1 MARRNSSR
9 RVSSMTA
16 NNTVDDIEEIF
27 KRNQRLS
34 NVLAKEKEGLDAKS
48 KDKSFKKDLENAK
61 LLSDYKDLLNKK
73 EQDKYYDRERE
84 LIAEAKKALSEAHI
98 NAVKESGKLQEQF
111 ATATKEKLK
120 DTFSY
125 ENVSKG
131 LTSLMSDLDKRMDDY
146 LNKQQ
151 AIAAHLTGS
160 NDSLDNITDKMS
172 ILSSTSLVEQK
183 AVYNNLYKL
192 ITSGIVA
199 NAEQKAFLQT
209 LTDDIDLVFN
219 ATDGTLV
226 RLINLQQT
234 DLTSNRVAI
243 QYSLQTFLNQ
253 NYETSTYIKDSFTQ
267 VSNSLIEMQSLMS
280 SGEAM
285 ASEATI
291 QKWLGSFSSAGAA
304 SSTIT
309 SLANALNAFGSG
321 NISSLGSGISNL
333 ILMGAS
339 EAGQDIASILNN
351 GLSSNSIDAI
361 MSGVISYLQDMS
373 GYESNVVKSQLASVF
388 GVNITD
394 LLAAQNMQGRGSVG
408 GVTTDINS
416 ALLNQYGDF
425 VPFANRFSN
434 IFENF
439 MNTWAMNTANNPAL
453 YGIFKGANFL
463 APILGSML
471 EGYSASVNFLGLGSV
486 TTNLGRTAQT
496 ALQVTSGIIPLIA
509 TIGKL
514 ATNIGNIFTSDA
526 GGLYSSLANN
536 NNTIYKSAGSGF
548 VTTGTNTVSESY
560 AMSSSGSS
568 SDMFSTI
575 KNSAAGLG
583 ADSIFSEQSDHSVED
598 VYQILNSGRV
608 SLMGNYFDTTTD
620 HAEAIASTSQTIDE
634 NVSLITNITKDI
646 LDLLNDRLTSIDDN
660 IALMSRTPTN
670 NDTTSGWLTT
680 LI

>member
-1 MARRNSSR
+1 
-9 RVSSMTA
+9 
-16 NNTVDDIEEIF
+16 
-27 KRNQRLS
+27 
-34 NVLAKEKEGLDAKS
+34 
-48 KDKSFKKDLENAK
+48 
-61 LLSDYKDLLNKK
+61 
-73 EQDKYYDRERE
+73 
-84 LIAEAKKALSEAHI
+84 
-98 NAVKESGKLQEQF
+98 
-111 ATATKEKLK
+111 
-120 DTFSY
+120 
-125 ENVSKG
+125 
-131 LTSLMSDLDKRMDDY
+131 
-146 LNKQQ
+146 
-151 AIAAHLTGS
+151 
-160 NDSLDNITDKMS
+160 
-172 ILSSTSLVEQK
+172 
-183 AVYNNLYKL
+183 
-192 ITSGIVA
+192 
-199 NAEQKAFLQT
+199 
-209 LTDDIDLVFN
+209 
-219 ATDGTLV
+219 
-226 RLINLQQT
+226 
-234 DLTSNRVAI
+234 
-243 QYSLQTFLNQ
+243 
-253 NYETSTYIKDSFTQ
+253 
-267 VSNSLIEMQSLMS
+267 
-280 SGEAM
+280 
-285 ASEATI
+285 
-291 QKWLGSFSSAGAA
+291 
-304 SSTIT
+304 
-309 SLANALNAFGSG
+309 
-321 NISSLGSGISNL
+321 
-333 ILMGAS
+333 
-339 EAGQDIASILNN
+339 
-351 GLSSNSIDAI
+351 
-361 MSGVISYLQDMS
+361 
-373 GYESNVVKSQLASVF
+373 
-388 GVNITD
+388 
-394 LLAAQNMQGRGSVG
+394 
-408 GVTTDINS
+408 
-416 ALLNQYGDF
+416 
-425 VPFANRFSN
+425 
-434 IFENF
+434 
-439 MNTWAMNTANNPAL
+439 MNTANNPAL

-526 GGLYSSLANN
+526 GGLYSSLAN